1 MSESSHCF
9 QKGNRNSG
17 RRLCIM
23 VCPSFWED
31 YYMLIYT
38 HCWELMN
45 SVGSH
50 GSLSLLFVMKVT
62 VCHFVNDSHEV
73 MTALIVVLTIIVI
86 VEISLQLHQAL
97 SALCF
102 RRGGMKIQ
110 LLYQMLSDFLG
121 IKKIFRRS
129 VVQLLLDLGLESSTA
144 TRACQAV
151 FSTV

>member
-1 MSESSHCF
+1 
-9 QKGNRNSG
+9 
-17 RRLCIM
+17 M